1 MAQLPCGFEQAVA
14 VHRSGV
20 ASTLICIL
28 ATLANVLGGDLR
40 AAIAAAPA
48 ASEYEVKAAF
58 LLHFSRFVEW
68 PASAYASPDAP
79 LFICVL
85 GDDPFGPALE
95 AIVRNESAGSH
106 PIAVER
112 YRLAGNVDRCHI
124 LFVGQLAEPL
134 QRRILDQVQG
144 KSILTVGDAEEFTRR
159 GGVIGF
165 VTVNG
170 KVKLQVNRSSAQRA
184 DLRISSRLLRLADEV
199 G

>member
-1 MAQLPCGFEQAVA
+1 MLAAL
-14 VHRSGV
+14 
-20 ASTLICIL
+20 ASLF
-28 ATLANVLGGDLR
+28 GGSLR
-40 AAIAAAPA
+40 AATASLPA
-48 ASEYEVKAAF
+48 ATEYEIKAAF

-68 PASAYASPDAP
+68 PASAFAARDAA

-85 GDDPFGPALE
+85 GDDPFGPVLE
-95 AIVRNESAGSH
+95 EMVRNERVDTH

-112 YRLAGNVDRCHI
+112 YRLGGNVDRCHI
-124 LFVGQLAEPL
+124 LFVSRSAEPL
-134 QRRILDQVQG
+134 QRQILDQVRG
-144 KSILTVGDAEEFTRR
+144 KSILTVSDEEEFTRR

>member
-1 MAQLPCGFEQAVA
+1 LKKAMI
-14 VHRSGV
+14 VHRGAGSTWICTV
-20 ASTLICIL
+20 AAL
-28 ATLANVLGGDLR
+28 ATVLGGDLQVAT
-40 AAIAAAPA
+40 AAVPA
-48 ASEYEVKAAF
+48 ASEYEIKAAF

-68 PASAYASPDAP
+68 PASAFASPDAP

-95 AIVRNESAGSH
+95 EIVRNERVETH
-106 PIAVER
+106 PISVER
-112 YRLAGNVDRCHI
+112 YQVAGNVDRCHI
-124 LFVGQLAEPL
+124 LFVGRSGEPL
-134 QRRILDQVQG
+134 QRRILDQVRG
-144 KSILTVGDAEEFTRR
+144 KSILTVSDEEEFTRR

>member
-1 MAQLPCGFEQAVA
+1 ML
-14 VHRSGV
+14 
-20 ASTLICIL
+20 CIL
-28 ATLANVLGGDLR
+28 AALANVLSGALP
-40 AAIAAAPA
+40 AANAAAPA
-48 ASEYEVKAAF
+48 ATEYEVKAAF

-68 PASAYASPDAP
+68 PASAFASSNAP

-95 AIVRNESAGSH
+95 EIVRNERVDSH
-106 PIAVER
+106 PIVVER
-112 YRLAGNVDRCHI
+112 YRLAGDVDRCHI
-124 LFVGQLAEPL
+124 LFVARSADPL
-134 QRRILDQVQG
+134 HGRILDHVRG
-144 KSILTVGDAEEFTRR
+144 KSILTVSDEEEFTRR

>member
-1 MAQLPCGFEQAVA
+1 MAKSDCDFKGAVI
-14 VHRSGV
+14 VHRRGAPS
-20 ASTLICIL
+20 SWICML
-28 ATLANVLGGDLR
+28 AALVNVLGGGLR

-48 ASEYEVKAAF
+48 ASEYEIKAAF

-68 PASAYASPDAP
+68 PPSAFASSDAP

-95 AIVRNESAGSH
+95 EIVRNERVNTH
-106 PIAVER
+106 PITVER
-112 YRLAGNVDRCHI
+112 FRAAGNLDRCHI
-124 LFVGQLAEPL
+124 LFVGQTAEPL
-134 QRRILDQVQG
+134 QRRILEQVRG
-144 KSILTVGDAEEFTRR
+144 KSILTVSDEEAFTRR

>member
-1 MAQLPCGFEQAVA
+1 M
-14 VHRSGV
+14 HRRRA

-28 ATLANVLGGDLR
+28 AALASLLGGDWR
-40 AAIAAAPA
+40 AATAALPA
-48 ASEYEVKAAF
+48 ATEYEIKAAF

-68 PASAYASPDAP
+68 PASAFGAPNAP

-85 GDDPFGPALE
+85 GDDPFGPVLE
-95 AIVRNESAGSH
+95 EIVRNERVDSH

-124 LFVGQLAEPL
+124 LFVSRSAEPL
-134 QRRILDQVQG
+134 QRQILDQVRG
-144 KSILTVGDAEEFTRR
+144 KSILTVSDEEEFTRR

>member
-1 MAQLPCGFEQAVA
+1 LKKAVI
-14 VHRSGV
+14 VHRRG
-20 ASTLICIL
+20 AGATWICIW
-28 ATLANVLGGDLR
+28 AVLANVLGGDLW
-40 AAIAAAPA
+40 AATAAAPA
-48 ASEYEVKAAF
+48 AREYEIKAAF

-68 PASAYASPDAP
+68 PASAFASPDAP

-95 AIVRNESAGSH
+95 EIVRNERVETH
-106 PIAVER
+106 PITVER
-112 YRLAGNVDRCHI
+112 YQVAGNVDRCHI
-124 LFVGQLAEPL
+124 LFVGRSAEPL
-134 QRRILDQVQG
+134 QRRILDLVRG
-144 KSILTVGDAEEFTRR
+144 KSILTVSDEEEFTQR

>member
-1 MAQLPCGFEQAVA
+1 M
-14 VHRSGV
+14 
-20 ASTLICIL
+20 CIWS
-28 ATLANVLGGDLR
+28 ALANVLGGDLR
-40 AAIAAAPA
+40 AATAEFPA
-48 ASEYEVKAAF
+48 ASEYEIKAAF
-58 LLHFSRFVEW
+58 LLQFSRFVEW
-68 PASAYASPDAP
+68 PASAFASPDAP

-95 AIVRNESAGSH
+95 EIVRNERVDTH
-106 PIAVER
+106 PITVER
-112 YRLAGNVDRCHI
+112 YQAAADVDRCHI
-124 LFVGQLAEPL
+124 LFVGRSGEPL
-134 QRRILDQVQG
+134 QRRILDQVRG
-144 KSILTVGDAEEFTRR
+144 KSILTVSDEEEFTRR